1 MANYLDELNDHQRA
15 AVVYTDGPSLVVA
28 GAGAGKTRVL
38 TYKIAYLMENGY
50 MPWSILAL
58 TFTNKAAREMKERIA
73 RQVGEE
79 RARYLWMGTFH
90 SIFSRILR
98 AEAELVG
105 FSSSFTVY
113 DASDS
118 RNLLK
123 TLIKEMRLDEKVYK
137 PAAVQSRISNAKNR
151 LLLPDAYRADS
162 CLCEADAEAKMP
174 VIGEIYRRYQE
185 RLRQSGVMDFDD
197 LLMYTWLLFQRHPE
211 VCARYADRFQYVLVD
226 EYQDTNYAQHCIV
239 QQLTGQHRRLCVV
252 GDDAQ
257 SIYSFRGAN
266 IDNIL
271 QFTRLYP
278 EARLFK
284 LEQNYRSTQTIV
296 KAANSLIAKN
306 HDQIRKEVFSENALG
321 EPLTLTEAYSDVEEG
336 EIVANQ
342 IQRLHMHDGY
352 TYNDMAILYRTNVQS
367 RIFEEALRKR
377 SIPYRIYGGL
387 SFYQRKEIKDVI
399 AYFRLAVNPH
409 DEEAFKRVL
418 NYPARGIGD
427 TTLAKL
433 QQAAA
438 EHHVSMWTVIS
449 DPLAYGLN
457 LQKGT
462 HARLQGFRTLIAG
475 FMEGVTTK
483 DASVIGMEIIRQ
495 SGIANELCQD
505 RSPDNLSRQE
515 NVEELVNAMNDFC
528 LTRREE
534 GHAHV
539 ALTDYL
545 SEVALLTDQDGS
557 EKADSPQLTLMTIHS
572 AKGLEFRNVFVVG
585 LEENLFPSPMAGA
598 SLRAVEEERRLL
610 YVAITRAEDHCF
622 LSYAKS
628 RFKYGKQ
635 EFSHPSRFLQDI
647 DSRFLKLPQKDRL
660 ERNVAEGVER
670 FRREMQDRL
679 SRPMEREDRYGSRRD
694 EGASMFDGGPVPEVS
709 RPFVKPAS
717 PRNLRRIPAADAA
730 ATAAPAASVAC
741 AGTAKGLKVG
751 ALIRH
756 ERFGVGEVTH
766 LEGQGDNTKATVAF
780 RNAGTKQL
788 LLKYARFTVM
798 E

>member
-505 RSPDNLSRQE
+505 RSPENLSRQE

-730 ATAAPAASVAC
+730 ATAATAASVAC

>member
-137 PAAVQSRISNAKNR
+137 PATVQSRISNAKNR

-462 HARLQGFRTLIAG
+462 HARLQGFRALIAG

-505 RSPDNLSRQE
+505 RSPENLSRQE

-730 ATAAPAASVAC
+730 ATAATAASVAC

>member
-58 TFTNKAAREMKERIA
+58 TFTNKAAREMKDRIA

-505 RSPDNLSRQE
+505 RSPENLSRQE

-766 LEGQGDNTKATVAF
+766 LEGKGDNTKATVAF